1 MAKNRL
7 ISPNQYLANPILMQD
22 DESANRPLMGQIYQK
37 YADRCFKAGCMDF
50 DDLLYNT
57 CKLFHLFP
65 EILNKYQNRFK
76 HIMIDEYQ
84 DTNLVQYAIT
94 KQLAAVNKN
103 ICVVGDDAQSIYAF
117 RGADIS
123 NILNFEKDYPNVHIV
138 KLEQNYRSTKNIV
151 NLANSSIKHNQ
162 SQLRK
167 DVWTENEEGSL
178 IELIRAKSD
187 TEEAR
192 LVAQSIFEE
201 KNHQHWKNSD
211 FAVLYRTN
219 AQSRSIEEALRRLN
233 IPYRIIGGLS
243 FYQRKEI
250 KDLIAYLRFSIN
262 HQDEEAFKRI
272 INYPKRGI
280 GEATVAKIIVTAVEN
295 GVSIWEALLNVE
307 RFLPARAASA
317 IVQFTDLIKSFELTI
332 KAKDAYEAASA
343 IAKQSGILVELYEDK
358 TVEGLARYQNLQEL
372 LNAIKEFVEDTER
385 EDKSMGAF
393 LQEVSLLTSEDT
405 EEKGDDDKV
414 TLMTIHMAKGLE
426 FKHVFLVGLE
436 EDLFPSQMM
445 LQSREDLEEERRL
458 FYVAVTRAEKK
469 LTLSYALE
477 RYKYGKLFQCDPS
490 RFLQEI
496 DQRYLHIPK
505 KTPQDLLTDD
515 YFTAMTKLGGS
526 NSSGFN
532 FKKKESP
539 KPIVPTVTDHVV
551 SANFQPSDNNLLH
564 VGAKVEHPKFGY
576 GTVLNIDKS
585 GNEKKAVIKFDKAG
599 EKTLLLSF
607 AKLMILN

>member
-1 MAKNRL
+1 
-7 ISPNQYLANPILMQD
+7 
-22 DESANRPLMGQIYQK
+22 
-37 YADRCFKAGCMDF
+37 
-50 DDLLYNT
+50 
-57 CKLFHLFP
+57 
-65 EILNKYQNRFK
+65 
-76 HIMIDEYQ
+76 MIDEYQ

-332 KAKDAYEAASA
+332 KAKDVYEAASA